1 MKGMLASCHRKQPS
15 SSPIKEQ
22 MLPDCQCNPNTPLN
36 KKVDNF
42 IRYVCRE
49 ADTTDA
55 DILLESLDPTLFPG
69 VSTSIE
75 AHSGFANE
83 QAK

>member
-1 MKGMLASCHRKQPS
+1 MAHNLFDIS
-15 SSPIKEQ
+15 
-22 MLPDCQCNPNTPLN
+22 
-36 KKVDNF
+36 
-42 IRYVCRE
+42 E

-55 DILLESLDPTLFPG
+55 DIFLESLDPTLFPG
-69 VSTSIE
+69 VSSSIE